1 MKLKQSAFAV
11 VAALI
16 ATAPVFAQQQDT
28 QCEQNP
34 AVKDGMLKYVQ
45 GDYQAALSD
54 FQPLADGGDACA
66 QWYLGQMYNF
76 GQGVPKDHEKF
87 VALVK
92 ASAAQGYSKARAQAF
107 AMGLS
112 PN

>member
-1 MKLKQSAFAV
+1 MKLKHSAFAV
-11 VAALI
+11 VIALAMI
-16 ATAPVFAQQQDT
+16 PAIAQQQQAD

-34 AVKDGMLKYVQ
+34 TVRDGMMKYVQ
-45 GDYQAALSD
+45 GDYHAALSD

-76 GQGVPKDHEKF
+76 GQGVPKDREKF

-92 ASAAQGYSKARAQAF
+92 ASAEQGYSKARAQAY
-107 AMGLS
+107 AMGIS
-112 PN
+112 AN